1 MFYVKSRG
9 KNGKV
14 YKNYLYGDS
23 IYTICPNCGKEFP
36 VDVVELIEKDC
47 KFDFLGTNIYCSKC
61 SKNHT
66 NHK

>member
-23 IYTICPNCGKEFP
+23 IYTICPNCGKEP
-36 VDVVELIEKDC
+36 PIDVESL
-47 KFDFLGTNIYCSKC
+47 
-61 SKNHT
+61 
-66 NHK
+66 